1 MEIRNTA
8 RIPHYIRSA
17 VSIAFKLLVI
27 FIVAYPFLWMV
38 CTAFKPYKEGM
49 SG

>member
-1 MEIRNTA
+1 MENRNTA

-27 FIVAYPFLWMV
+27 FIVASFRN
-38 CTAFKPYKEGM
+38 FYKAPIQ
-49 SG
+49 S